1 MAEVNKLKN
10 RALRKN
16 RVRAKVIGT
25 AERPRMSVFISN
37 THISA
42 QIIDDAKQHT
52 LASATTVGAKM
63 AGTKTDLATQIGT
76 KLAKAA
82 KKADRIAAE
91 GVTATYV
98 DGNTAALIEL
108 NSETDFVAKNDK
120 FQALVAT
127 VVKAIAQAKPATME
141 EALAVKVGDKTIEEL
156 ILEGTTVIGEKLSLR
171 RFEVLSK
178 ADGDAFGE
186 YLHMG
191 GRIGVLT
198 VIEGSDDSVAA
209 KDVAMHVAAINP
221 RYVSREDVSEEDYKH
236 EEKIQTEIAL
246 NEGKPA
252 NIVEKMIKGRMN
264 KYLAEISLTEQAF
277 VKNPDQTVAEFVAS
291 KGGKVKTFV
300 RYEVGEGMEKR
311 QDNFADEVAA
321 QMGK

>member
-1 MAEVNKLKN
+1 MANITAKLVKE
-10 RALRKN
+10 LRDMTG
-16 RVRAKVIGT
+16 VG
-25 AERPRMSVFISN
+25 MM
-37 THISA
+37 
-42 QIIDDAKQHT
+42 DAKKA
-52 LASATTVGAKM
+52 LVEVEGDIDKAVDFLREKG
-63 AGTKTDLATQIGT
+63 
-76 KLAKAA
+76 LAKAA

-141 EALAVKVGDKTIEEL
+141 EALAVKVDDKTIEEL

-171 RFEVLSK
+171 RFEVLTK

-209 KDVAMHVAAINP
+209 KDVAMHIAAINP

-246 NEGKPA
+246 NEGKPV

>member
-1 MAEVNKLKN
+1 MANITAKLVKE
-10 RALRKN
+10 LRDMTG
-16 RVRAKVIGT
+16 VG
-25 AERPRMSVFISN
+25 MM
-37 THISA
+37 
-42 QIIDDAKQHT
+42 DAKKA
-52 LASATTVGAKM
+52 LVEVEGDIDKAVDFLREKG
-63 AGTKTDLATQIGT
+63 
-76 KLAKAA
+76 LAKAA

-127 VVKAIAQAKPATME
+127 VVKAIAEAKPATME

-246 NEGKPA
+246 NEGKPT

>member
-1 MAEVNKLKN
+1 MANITAKLVKE
-10 RALRKN
+10 LRDMTG
-16 RVRAKVIGT
+16 VG
-25 AERPRMSVFISN
+25 MM
-37 THISA
+37 
-42 QIIDDAKQHT
+42 DAKKA
-52 LASATTVGAKM
+52 LVEVEGDIDKAVDFLREKG
-63 AGTKTDLATQIGT
+63 
-76 KLAKAA
+76 LAKAA

-178 ADGDAFGE
+178 ADVDAFGE

>member
-1 MAEVNKLKN
+1 MANITAKLVKE
-10 RALRKN
+10 LRDMTG
-16 RVRAKVIGT
+16 VG
-25 AERPRMSVFISN
+25 MM
-37 THISA
+37 
-42 QIIDDAKQHT
+42 DAKKA
-52 LASATTVGAKM
+52 LVEVEGDIDKAVDFLREKG
-63 AGTKTDLATQIGT
+63 LAT
-76 KLAKAA
+76 AA

-127 VVKAIAQAKPATME
+127 VVKAIAEAKPATME

>member
-1 MAEVNKLKN
+1 MANITAKLVKE
-10 RALRKN
+10 LRDMTG
-16 RVRAKVIGT
+16 VG
-25 AERPRMSVFISN
+25 MM
-37 THISA
+37 
-42 QIIDDAKQHT
+42 DAKKA
-52 LASATTVGAKM
+52 LVEVEGDIDKAVDFLREK
-63 AGTKTDLATQIGT
+63 D
-76 KLAKAA
+76 LAKAA

-127 VVKAIAQAKPATME
+127 VVKAIAEAKPATME

>member
-1 MAEVNKLKN
+1 MANITAKLVKELRDMTGVGMMDSKKALVEVEGDIDK
-10 RALRKN
+10 AVDFLREK
-16 RVRAKVIGT
+16 G
-25 AERPRMSVFISN
+25 
-37 THISA
+37 
-42 QIIDDAKQHT
+42 
-52 LASATTVGAKM
+52 
-63 AGTKTDLATQIGT
+63 
-76 KLAKAA
+76 LAKAA

-171 RFEVLSK
+171 RFEVLTK

>member
-1 MAEVNKLKN
+1 MANITAKLVKE
-10 RALRKN
+10 LRDMTG
-16 RVRAKVIGT
+16 VG
-25 AERPRMSVFISN
+25 MM
-37 THISA
+37 
-42 QIIDDAKQHT
+42 DAKKA
-52 LASATTVGAKM
+52 LVEVEGDIDKAVDFLREKG
-63 AGTKTDLATQIGT
+63 
-76 KLAKAA
+76 LAKAA

-246 NEGKPA
+246 NECKPA